1 MRKLLPV
8 ILGLFG
14 LIAGIGAGYFLR
26 PAGETSAVGHSE
38 AVTKGHAAAPTA
50 NAGTAAEAPKPADA
64 ALHSTESAAEPAQS
78 SEHSAEAA
86 ATGEHG
92 AGEAASPTEF
102 VKLNNQFVVP
112 VIRSEGVTSLVI
124 LSLTLEVTTGG
135 SEAVFAAE
143 PKLRDSFLQV
153 LFDYANANG
162 FDGAFTQS
170 SRMAQLRKALAEP
183 ARAVLGDTVKDVL
196 IVDIVRQ
203 DT

>member
-14 LIAGIGAGYFLR
+14 LIAGAGAGYVLR
-26 PAGETSAVGHSE
+26 PAAEIAADGQSGSGGVD
-38 AVTKGHAAAPTA
+38 AAAE
-50 NAGTAAEAPKPADA
+50 NASP
-64 ALHSTESAAEPAQS
+64 EPAAASTRQEPAAS
-78 SEHSAEAA
+78 GSGSAETGGEPNEAQDADPAA
-86 ATGEHG
+86 
-92 AGEAASPTEF
+92 PTEF

-112 VIRSEGVTSLVI
+112 VIRGNEVSALVI
-124 LSLTLEVTTGG
+124 LSITLEVETGA

-153 LFDYANANG
+153 LFDHANAKG

-170 SRMAQLRKALAEP
+170 SRMAQLRKALLEP
-183 ARAVLGDTVKDVL
+183 ARTILGNLVGDVL

-203 DT
+203 DS

>member
-1 MRKLLPV
+1 MRKLLPL

-14 LIAGIGAGYFLR
+14 LVAGVSTGFFLS
-26 PAGETSAVGHSE
+26 PAGGDTAGGNSEPAAEGH
-38 AVTKGHAAAPTA
+38 GAAPAEEASPATEA
-50 NAGTAAEAPKPADA
+50 SKPAEA
-64 ALHSTESAAEPAQS
+64 EP
-78 SEHSAEAA
+78 HSAESPGQPAESPDHRAEAA
-86 ATGEHG
+86 DHG
-92 AGEAASPTEF
+92 SGDGASPTEF

-112 VIRSEGVTSLVI
+112 VIDSEAVTSLVI
-124 LSLTLEVTTGG
+124 LSLTLEVKTGS
-135 SEAVFAAE
+135 SEVVFGAE

-153 LFDYANANG
+153 LFDYANAKG

-183 ARAVLGDTVKDVL
+183 ARAVLGETVKDVL

>member
-14 LIAGIGAGYFLR
+14 LIAGAGAGYVLR
-26 PAGETSAVGHSE
+26 PATE
-38 AVTKGHAAAPTA
+38 AAAEGQSESVGVDPL
-50 NAGTAAEAPKPADA
+50 AAEASP
-64 ALHSTESAAEPAQS
+64 EPAAASTPQ
-78 SEHSAEAA
+78 ETAA
-86 ATGEHG
+86 ASGSGSAVAERESKEAQD
-92 AGEAASPTEF
+92 AGPAAPTEF

-112 VIRSEGVTSLVI
+112 VIRGNDVSALVI
-124 LSLTLEVTTGG
+124 LSITLEVETGA

-153 LFDYANANG
+153 LFDHANAKG

-170 SRMAQLRKALAEP
+170 SRMAQLRKALIET
-183 ARAVLGDTVKDVL
+183 ARTILGNLLDDVL

-203 DT
+203 DS

>member
-8 ILGLFG
+8 ILGLLG
-14 LIAGIGAGYFLR
+14 LIAGVGAGYVLR
-26 PAGETSAVGHSE
+26 PAPDATE
-38 AVTKGHAAAPTA
+38 AAGPAGATTEGDDTTPSAAA
-50 NAGTAAEAPKPADA
+50 KPAEEPPKSA
-64 ALHSTESAAEPAQS
+64 QAGSHPEESAGHPAKT
-78 SEHSAEAA
+78 EASASDGGGQG
-86 ATGEHG
+86 GEG
-92 AGEAASPTEF
+92 PASATEF

-112 VIRSEGVTSLVI
+112 IIRADEVASLVI
-124 LSLTLEVTTGG
+124 LSLTLEVKTGS

-170 SRMAQLRKALAEP
+170 GRMAQLRKALSEP
-183 ARAVLGDTVKDVL
+183 ARAILGDTVADVL

>member
-14 LIAGIGAGYFLR
+14 LIGGAGAGYVLR
-26 PAGETSAVGHSE
+26 PATE
-38 AVTKGHAAAPTA
+38 
-50 NAGTAAEAPKPADA
+50 TAAEGQSESGGVDPGAADA
-64 ALHSTESAAEPAQS
+64 SPEPAAASTLEAPASGSGSAEAGREPKEAKDAEPA
-78 SEHSAEAA
+78 A
-86 ATGEHG
+86 
-92 AGEAASPTEF
+92 PTEF

-112 VIRSEGVTSLVI
+112 VIRGNDVSALVI
-124 LSLTLEVTTGG
+124 LSITLEVETGA

-153 LFDYANANG
+153 LFDHANANG

-170 SRMAQLRKALAEP
+170 SRMAQLRKALFEP
-183 ARAVLGDTVKDVL
+183 ARTILGKLANDVL

-203 DT
+203 DS